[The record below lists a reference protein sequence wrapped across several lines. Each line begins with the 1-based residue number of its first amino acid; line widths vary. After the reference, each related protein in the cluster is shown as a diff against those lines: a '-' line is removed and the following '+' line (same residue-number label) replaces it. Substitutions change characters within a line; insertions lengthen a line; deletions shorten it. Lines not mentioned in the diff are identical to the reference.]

1 MARRAGVGGSPHGRV
16 PRPGGRHAVWGIL
29 CFAASCCIQ
38 YAQGFAMPAAFCP
51 QKRLSISTLG
61 AWQTQR
67 LPALCIRGP
76 RTGGVYMQEL
86 PGGVD
91 AQLLLA
97 TAVSGNDAIRYF
109 FAGGICC
116 CISHGMTV
124 PIDVVKTRMQTDPDV
139 MQLSVLEAA
148 KVIYAREGAKGLL
161 AGFGSTIIGFSTSGA
176 VKYGLYE
183 VFKPFAQDFVSA
195 SPVLPN
201 APVLGF
207 LLAGACAEL
216 VASTLLCPLEATR
229 IRLVTDPTYGNEVF
243 DALPRLLR
251 EEKWGIYSGLP
262 AIMIKMVP
270 GTMSQLASYEFLT
283 RSAFAAATAAGI
295 SADSSTRFFITTAC
309 AVLAGVVSTLTS
321 QPGDTVLSE
330 MNKAGGQGQT
340 IFSIVSRM
348 ESPKE
353 LFRGVQAR
361 LIHLL
366 ALITTQLV
374 IYDYAKTA
382 VGLATTGA
390 K

>member
-1 MARRAGVGGSPHGRV
+1 
-16 PRPGGRHAVWGIL
+16 
-29 CFAASCCIQ
+29 
-38 YAQGFAMPAAFCP
+38 
-51 QKRLSISTLG
+51 
-61 AWQTQR
+61 
-67 LPALCIRGP
+67 
-76 RTGGVYMQEL
+76 MQEIH
-86 PGGVD
+86 GVD
-91 AQLLLA
+91 AQLLLG
-97 TAVSGNDAIRYF
+97 TAVSVDDAVRYF

-124 PIDVVKTRMQTDPDV
+124 PIDVVKTRMQTDPDE
-139 MQLSVLEAA
+139 MQLSVQSAA
-148 KVIYAREGAKGLL
+148 QVIYANEGAKGLF
-161 AGFGSTIIGFSTSGA
+161 AGFGSTIIGFTTSGA

-183 VFKPFAQDFVSA
+183 VFKPFAQDLVSA
-195 SPVLPN
+195 SSLLPH
-201 APVLGF
+201 APFVGF
-207 LLAGACAEL
+207 LLAGASAEL

-229 IRLVTDPTYGNEVF
+229 IRLVTDSAYGNEVF

-251 EEKWGIYSGLP
+251 EEGWGIYSGLP

-295 SADSSTRFFITTAC
+295 SADSSSRFIISTSC
-309 AVLAGVVSTLTS
+309 AVVAGVVSTLTS
-321 QPGDTVLSE
+321 QPGETVLSE

-340 IFSIVSRM
+340 VFSIVSRM

-353 LFRGVQAR
+353 LFRGVKAR

-374 IYDYAKTA
+374 IYDYAKTF
-382 VGLATTGA
+382 VGLATTGS